1 MWVWYSVSWGTLWG
15 AVSQKKPCLRVGG
28 MVSWGGG
35 FWGAVSPG
43 DPVSQGVGQCLGDS
57 VWVTMSLGA
66 PCCSVGGP
74 CPGALSLE
82 GVCLR

>member
-1 MWVWYSVSWGTLWG
+1 MWVWYRVSWATLWG
-15 AVSQKKPCLRVGG
+15 AVSQKPCLRVGG
-28 MVSWGGG
+28 MVSWRGG

-43 DPVSQGVGQCLGDS
+43 DPVSQGGGQCLGDS

-66 PCCSVGGP
+66 PCCRVGGP

-82 GVCLR
+82 GLCLR